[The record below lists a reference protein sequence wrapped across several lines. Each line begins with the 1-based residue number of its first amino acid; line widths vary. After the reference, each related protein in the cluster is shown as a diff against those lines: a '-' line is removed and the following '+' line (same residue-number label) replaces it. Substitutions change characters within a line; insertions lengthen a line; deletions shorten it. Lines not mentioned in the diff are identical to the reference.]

1 MIIGVFQLGAD
12 QVEVIVDKEN
22 TMFRDASSGTT
33 TTIQGLKLSKAWVIK
48 EHPDLK
54 DDDEWKK
61 KAIERL
67 KVHIKKFKTETQK
80 INYIKDE
87 LEKHGYTPL
96 YKQKAGWRPTKF
108 WCQ

>member
-1 MIIGVFQLGAD
+1 MIIAVFQLGSE

-22 TMFRDASSGTT
+22 IMFRDAGSGTT
-33 TTIQGLKLSKAWVIK
+33 TTIHGLKLSKQGVIT

-54 DDDEWKK
+54 DDPEWKK

-67 KVHIKKFKTETQK
+67 KKHLKKFKTELQK
-80 INYIKDE
+80 VNYIKDE

-96 YKQKAGWRPTKF
+96 YKQRAGWRPEKF
-108 WCQ
+108 

>member
-1 MIIGVFQLGAD
+1 MIIAVFELGGD
-12 QVEVIVDKEN
+12 QVEVIVDSN
-22 TMFRDASSGTT
+22 NIMFRDAGSGTT
-33 TTIQGLKLSKAWVIK
+33 TTIHGLKLDKSGVIR

-67 KVHIKKFKTETQK
+67 KEHIKKFKTEIQK

-87 LEKHGYTPL
+87 LEKFGYTPL
-96 YKQKAGWRPTKF
+96 YFQRAGHRPEKF
-108 WCQ
+108 